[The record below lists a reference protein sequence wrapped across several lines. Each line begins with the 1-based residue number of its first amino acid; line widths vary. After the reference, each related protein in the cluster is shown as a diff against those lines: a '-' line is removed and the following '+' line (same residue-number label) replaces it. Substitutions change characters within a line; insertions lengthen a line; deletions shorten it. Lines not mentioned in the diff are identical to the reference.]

1 MEHGLEELAWA
12 LWGREY
18 GPQQKA
24 SRCVPTAVFKN
35 VAPQA
40 LVELRGTRN
49 TGKRRGVRN
58 IFGLAMCDKAK
69 Q

>member
-1 MEHGLEELAWA
+1 L
-12 LWGREY
+12 RERVW
-18 GPQQKA
+18 PTAKSQQV
-24 SRCVPTAVFKN
+24 CVPTAVN

-58 IFGLAMCDKAK
+58 IFGLAMWDKAK
-69 Q
+69 E